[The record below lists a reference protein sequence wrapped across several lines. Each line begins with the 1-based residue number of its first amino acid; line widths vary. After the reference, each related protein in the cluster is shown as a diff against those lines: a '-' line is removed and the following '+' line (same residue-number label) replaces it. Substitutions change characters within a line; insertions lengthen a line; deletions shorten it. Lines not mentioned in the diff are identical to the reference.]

1 MKIIDGFF
9 GFIIILFLFSAC
21 SNSSDD
27 KRLLIGGKDYFKI
40 DPVNESQ
47 IIITPEIHK
56 TYKAITDDL
65 DSLSIPLHK
74 VIKGNNYDIFIGLP
88 INITTKQLKD
98 LLFTNN
104 IQSQKSFSK
113 SGENYIYRMLSDDNV
128 SGRKYVLTLISS
140 DSILTAKLYN
150 EDYTGNKIEFSK

>member
-1 MKIIDGFF
+1 MKIIAGFF
-9 GFIIILFLFSAC
+9 GFIIILFLFTAC

-40 DPVNESQ
+40 DPKNESQ
-47 IIITPEIHK
+47 INITPEIHK
-56 TYKAITDDL
+56 AYKVTANDL

-88 INITTKQLKD
+88 INISTKQLID
-98 LLFTNN
+98 LMFEPDNL
-104 IQSQKSFSK
+104 SQKSFSK
-113 SGENYIYRMLSDDNV
+113 SGEKYIYRRLSDDKA
-128 SGRKYVLTLISS
+128 SGRKYVLTLVST
-140 DSILTAKLYN
+140 DSLLTAKLYK

>member
-1 MKIIDGFF
+1 
-9 GFIIILFLFSAC
+9 
-21 SNSSDD
+21 
-27 KRLLIGGKDYFKI
+27 
-40 DPVNESQ
+40 
-47 IIITPEIHK
+47 
-56 TYKAITDDL
+56 
-65 DSLSIPLHK
+65 

-88 INITTKQLKD
+88 INITTKKLKD

-104 IQSQKSFSK
+104 NQSQKSFSK

-140 DSILTAKLYN
+140 DSILAAKLYN